1 MTAFLPK
8 QARGTPRASLSKRE
22 PNTAPY
28 EKEGIAVGHD
38 YVQIPALSNPPA
50 SALSTGLRRDGCC

>member
-50 SALSTGLRRDGCC
+50 SALSTGL